1 MGLPLILGA
10 LGALQVGGQIAGA
23 IQGNQQRQAQK
34 GFVDR
39 AYTLGRKRLDARQG
53 DQRASQAE
61 GLIARG
67 LAGGGLR
74 TSRTPIRFEGE
85 GGREAGNVPP
95 AIQQAYKRLTGRDY
109 PVERT
114 AVTAVEGAPAVSVAG
129 ARTLGEQQQMDL
141 MREQQLEQNA
151 LRETRDS
158 ARAGV
163 NAAYNQ
169 QLVGQVGN
177 AIAGGIQGYQTG
189 QIYNA
194 YRGIDPVDPL
204 GRGAWSNRA
213 VDELNVFERSG

>member
-1 MGLPLILGA
+1 MSLPLI

-39 AYTLGRKRLDARQG
+39 AYKLGRKRLDVRQA
-53 DQRASQAE
+53 DQRGGQAE
-61 GLIARG
+61 SLIAQG
-67 LAGGGLR
+67 LAGGGNIR
-74 TSRTPIRFEGE
+74 ATRTPIRYEGE
-85 GGREAGNVPP
+85 GGREASNVAP

-114 AVTAVEGAPAVSVAG
+114 QVEAMEGAPAVSVAG
-129 ARTLGEQQQMDL
+129 ARTLGEQRQLDL

-213 VDELNVFERSG
+213 VDELNIFERSG

>member
-1 MGLPLILGA
+1 MALPLILGA
-10 LGALQVGGQIAGA
+10 LQVAGGIGGA

-34 GFVDR
+34 GFIDR
-39 AYTLGRKRLDARQG
+39 AYKLGRQRLDVRQA
-53 DQRASQAE
+53 DQRGGQAE
-61 GLIARG
+61 SLIAQG
-67 LAGGGLR
+67 LAGGGNIR
-74 TSRTPIRFEGE
+74 ATRTPIRYEGE
-85 GGREAGNVPP
+85 GEAPINQLAARSGIIRSMDFDRPP
-95 AIQQAYKRLTGRDY
+95 
-109 PVERT
+109 PS
-114 AVTAVEGAPAVSVAG
+114 GAPAVSVAG
-129 ARTLGEQQQMDL
+129 ARTLGEQRQLDL

-151 LRETRDS
+151 LRESRDS

-163 NAAYNQ
+163 NAAYTQ

-213 VDELNVFERSG
+213 VDELNIFERSG